1 MHPFANMS
9 QEDCGETRAME
20 KHYIPGAFYAL
31 DYDILVDLLLTRL
44 DGRGLARLQSTGKAF
59 SVFLHDDHTLWD
71 ALTAKLTA
79 ARSQG
84 GRVGGSA
91 LAKSRFLG
99 ALRG

>member
-1 MHPFANMS
+1 MHPFSNLS
-9 QEDCGETRAME
+9 QADCGETSAME

-31 DYDILVDLLLTRL
+31 EQDVLVDVLLTRL

-79 ARSQG
+79 QG
-84 GRVGGSA
+84 GRGGGSA
-91 LAKSRFLG
+91 LAKSRYLA